1 MKKTNNFLALTAI
14 LLLSLAACSLPEST
28 LHNAAPTEAG
38 VNVVLVGD
46 STVATWGGD
55 RPERGW
61 GQMIPDYFNANARF
75 ANHAVSGRSAK
86 TFISEGR
93 WAKVLETL
101 GPNDYVLIQFGHND
115 SHDSSS
121 PEATDAFGNYQ
132 AYLKQY
138 IADTRAKGATP
149 ILVTPMYRR
158 SFDDEG
164 KLLPYLIDDDGNHI
178 YNLQP
183 YAKAMRQVAKSTE
196 VTLIDLF
203 SMSGDLLRELGA
215 EASATLFAPNDPAHW
230 NHKGAICMAS
240 LVSRGIS
247 ESDEALKRNLLPG
260 VTRSK
265 FSRGSTAKTADAP
278 VVSEGA
284 KSNRDFAV
292 VKSATAATIVYSA
305 KDAKVVEIA
314 ANLFAKDIERVS
326 GVHPSVKTS
335 ISDVRGSL
343 ILIGTLGQSPEI
355 DALAASGKIDVS
367 AIEGGW
373 EQYRIQVVEKPY
385 PGVPQALVIAGSDR
399 RGAAYGVFS
408 LSEEMGVS
416 PWYWWADSPTESM
429 PEIRVSATPFT
440 SKAPSVL
447 YRGIFINDEDWGLQE
462 WAEKNFESGPD
473 EVKDMG
479 PKTYAKIFE
488 LLLRL
493 KANLVWPAMHPST
506 KAFNYYPENKQVAD
520 DYAIVMGSSHAEPML
535 RNNVDEWDE
544 DKYGE
549 WNPVENLQ
557 SISNYWEQRVRENSP
572 YENIFTVGIRGI
584 HDSGMTGGGS
594 LEEKRERLEDII
606 ALQRGLLEKHVDAD
620 PSRVPQLFCPYK
632 EVLKLYQSGME
643 LPNDITI
650 AWPDDNHGY
659 IRQLPNTAERMRAG
673 GHGVYYH
680 ISYWGRPHD
689 YLWLESTSP
698 AHIWLEMTKAYDL
711 GARHLWVLNIG
722 DIKPLEAGMDLFL
735 DLAWNVDAYGPD
747 VQREFL
753 HGFYEQQFGPK
764 YADSIAALKD
774 EYFRLSSIRRPEHM
788 GFNRIYPNTP
798 IQDSYWSHSPENDE
812 AQQMLDRWIKLAED
826 TATFADQLSAEMR
839 PAYFQ
844 LVEYPALAASAM
856 VEKIL
861 WAEKARRT
869 GSVEQARKAKAALQR
884 IETLTEEYNSHNGG
898 KWREMMDYSP
908 RDLPVFGMPPTAQQA
923 DSEENA
929 RHQQRAREIE
939 IDPTSFE
946 SSRGHKDAA
955 WQVIDGLSPR
965 GVAIAVL
972 PHQDVPTLRTPE
984 AVRER
989 APVTEYT
996 IETEQSGEVE
1006 ILVEALPTHPFTP
1019 EHEVLTA
1026 VSINDSD
1033 PVFVHFDRGGD
1044 GEYNEKWQAN
1054 VLRHAMHGSVNL
1066 TVPEGSFTLK
1076 LWAADRALVVQ
1087 KITLTF
1093 VP

>member
-1 MKKTNNFLALTAI
+1 MKKTDNLLALTAI
-14 LLLSLAACSLPEST
+14 LLLPLAASAVAENT
-28 LHNAAPTEAG
+28 VHTAPLTKTEVG
-38 VNVVLVGD
+38 VVLVGD
-46 STVATWGGD
+46 STVSTWGVD

-61 GQMIPDYFNANARF
+61 GQMIPDYFDANARF
-75 ANHAVSGRSAK
+75 ANRAAPGRSAK
-86 TFISEGR
+86 SFISEGR
-93 WAKVLETL
+93 WAKILETV
-101 GPNDYVLIQFGHND
+101 GPDDYVLIQFGHND
-115 SHDSSS
+115 SHDPSS
-121 PEATDAFGNYQ
+121 PEATDPFGNYQ
-132 AYLKQY
+132 TYLEQY
-138 IADTRAKGATP
+138 IADTRAKGAIP

-158 SFDDEG
+158 SFDDDG
-164 KLLPYLIDDDGNHI
+164 NLLPYLIDDDGGHF

-183 YAKAMRQVAKSTE
+183 YAEAMRQVARSTD

-215 EASATLFAPNDPAHW
+215 EASARLFAPNDRAHW
-230 NHKGAICMAS
+230 NHKGATCMAF

-247 ESDEALKRNLLPG
+247 KSGEALKQHLLPG
-260 VTRSK
+260 VTPSE
-265 FSRGSTAKTADAP
+265 FSPASTAETADAP

-284 KSNRDFAV
+284 RSNRDFAV
-292 VKSATAATIVYSA
+292 VKSATAATVVYSA

-314 ANLFAKDIERVS
+314 ANLFAKDVERVS

-335 ISDVRGSL
+335 VSDVQGPL
-343 ILIGTLGQSPEI
+343 VLIGTLGQSPEI
-355 DALAASGKIDVS
+355 DALAAGGKIDVS

-373 EQYRIQVVEKPY
+373 EQYRIEVVERPY

-429 PEIRVSATPFT
+429 PEIHVSATPLT
-440 SKAPSVL
+440 SKAPSVP

-462 WAEKNFESGPD
+462 WAEKNFESGPE

-535 RNNVDEWDE
+535 RNNVDEWDKK
-544 DKYGE
+544 KYGE
-549 WNPVENLQ
+549 WSPVENLQ
-557 SISNYWEQRVRENSP
+557 SISNYWEQRVRENGQ
-572 YENIFTVGIRGI
+572 YENVFTVGIRGI

-594 LEEKRERLEDII
+594 LGERRERLEGII
-606 ALQRGLLEKHVDAD
+606 DLQRGLLEKHVDAD

-632 EVLKLYQSGME
+632 EVLTLYRSGME

-673 GHGVYYH
+673 GNGVYYH

-711 GARHLWVLNIG
+711 GARHLWVLNVG
-722 DIKPLEAGMDLFL
+722 DIKPLEAGMNLFL

-753 HGFYEQQFGPK
+753 HGFYAQQFGQK
-764 YADSIAALKD
+764 YADAVATLKD
-774 EYFRLSSIRRPEHM
+774 QYFRLSSIRRPEHI
-788 GFNRIYPNTP
+788 GFNRIYPDTP

-812 AQQMLDRWIKLAED
+812 AQLMLDRWIKLAEE
-826 TATFADQLSAEMR
+826 TEAFADELPAEMR
-839 PAYFQ
+839 TAYFQ
-844 LVEYPALAASAM
+844 LIEYPARAASAM

-884 IETLTEEYNSHNGG
+884 IEKLTEEYNSHNGG

-908 RDLPVFGMPPTAQQA
+908 RDLPVFGMPFTAQQA
-923 DSEENA
+923 ANEEKAPHQEAA
-929 RHQQRAREIE
+929 RGIE

-946 SSRGHKDAA
+946 GARGHKAA
-955 WQVIDGLSPR
+955 TWQVINGLGPR

-989 APVTEYT
+989 APVAEYA
-996 IETEQSGEVE
+996 IETDQSGEAE
-1006 ILVEALPTHPFTP
+1006 ILVEALPTHPFTL

-1026 VSINDSD
+1026 VSINDGD
-1033 PVFVHFDRGGD
+1033 PVFVHFDRGGI
-1044 GEYNEKWQAN
+1044 GEYDEKWQAN
-1054 VLRHAMHGSVNL
+1054 VLRHAMLGSVNL
-1066 TVPEGSFTLK
+1066 RVPEGSFTLK

-1093 VP
+1093 AR